1 MEDGNST
8 TENNDKNKK
17 PLFTFKKF
25 KRKQTVRRQKSESGK
40 KVKGAFRDDFRT
52 ERLGLG

>member
-40 KVKGAFRDDFRT
+40 KVKGPFRGMT
-52 ERLGLG
+52 